1 MVENFIL
8 SSVIIPAGAYL
19 INLAIRIHCKLLN
32 STGSDILLTLIVFD
46 LACLLSVET
55 VGQLVS
61 NSGLS
66 DKLTI
71 VFTVAAIAT
80 FLVWYSQIV
89 TYERLIAQIDAKSEN
104 KESGKI
110 NFKRAVTFLE
120 GLAFTLVIVTIHICI
135 FSWSG
140 EI

>member
-1 MVENFIL
+1 MVENFVL
-8 SSVIIPAGAYL
+8 SSMVIPAGAYI

-46 LACLLSVET
+46 LACLLSIET
-55 VGQLVS
+55 VKKLIP
-61 NSGLS
+61 NSELA
-66 DKLTI
+66 DNLPT
-71 VFTVAAIAT
+71 VFTIAVIFT
-80 FLVWYSQIV
+80 ILFWLSQV
-89 TYERLIAQIDAKSEN
+89 LTYENLIAKIDAKPTGN
-104 KESGKI
+104 ESGKI

-120 GLAFTLVIVTIHICI
+120 GLAFTLAIVTAHICI